1 MGRKKTTVYVDE
13 ELLRAARIEAARS
26 GRSDS
31 DVFEEA
37 LRRLLRL
44 DVADRV
50 WARNAAEPLD
60 SDDALALAYAELEA
74 VRRRQRRRPAS

>member
-1 MGRKKTTVYVDE
+1 MARRKTTVYVDE
-13 ELLRAARIEAARS
+13 ELLKAARMEAARS

-31 DVFEEA
+31 DVLEEA

-50 WARNAAEPLD
+50 WARNVAEPLD
-60 SDDALALAYAELEA
+60 PEEALALAYGELDA
-74 VRRRQRRRPAS
+74 ARRERRESS

>member
-1 MGRKKTTVYVDE
+1 MARKKTTVYVDE
-13 ELLRAARIEAARS
+13 ELLRAARIEAATS

-60 SDDALALAYAELEA
+60 PDAALALAYAELEA
-74 VRRRQRRRPAS
+74 VRRGRRRRTAS

>member
-1 MGRKKTTVYVDE
+1 LMARRKTTVYVDE
-13 ELLRAARIEAARS
+13 GLLRAARIEAARS

-50 WARNAAEPLD
+50 WARNTAEPLD
-60 SDDALALAYAELEA
+60 PDEALALAYAELNA
-74 VRRRQRRRPAS
+74 ARREGRRPAL

>member
-1 MGRKKTTVYVDE
+1 MARRKTTVYVDE
-13 ELLRAARIEAARS
+13 ELLRAARIEAARL

-60 SDDALALAYAELEA
+60 PDEALALAYAELGA
-74 VRRRQRRRPAS
+74 ARRGRRRLSS

>member
-13 ELLRAARIEAARS
+13 ELLRSARIEAARS

-60 SDDALALAYAELEA
+60 PDDALDLAYAELEA

>member
-1 MGRKKTTVYVDE
+1 MGRRKTTVYVDE

-50 WARNAAEPLD
+50 WARNASQPLD
-60 SDDALALAYAELEA
+60 ADQALTLAYAELEA
-74 VRRRQRRRPAS
+74 VRRGRAGRSAS